1 MRTRRDGW
9 AAVLFLAAAAAIL
22 MICSMNSW
30 LYPLNPWS
38 DVNILGTMGRE
49 MLNGQVPYR
58 DLFDHKGP
66 LIYFLFGLCM
76 NLMPGTY
83 HGLFLLEVLCCAGA
97 MFFGWKTARL
107 YLPDLSPL
115 WVVPLFALLAGSD
128 WFGAGASVEELL
140 LFPMAW
146 SLYDL
151 LAAWRGGKP
160 LTSGALLRNGV
171 LAGCVLWTKFNLL
184 SFHFV
189 WMAAAAIDALVRERK
204 LWPTVKMCLIFL
216 GGMALATLPWMVYF
230 GANGAIGDLID
241 GYFAS
246 NLFEYGAEG
255 GRSWLGNLA
264 YWTLDAA
271 RRAPVCFILLALSMV
286 SVLAVPRSLMAVREK
301 AMLLCAAALLAAS
314 MFSRSMAMSYYA
326 TELGLF
332 FPFALLPLKWLRRRG
347 ARSWPRWTAAA
358 AAVLVLA
365 GSTGAAYAL
374 CGFAGGI
381 GTPYGQTAQAQIAEI
396 IRDSGI
402 EDPTLVQYRS
412 MDTGVYYASGAR
424 PAHRRYT
431 GTNIQRD
438 AYLAEIQQ
446 LIDGGVPDFVVTLLF
461 DPEDIPE
468 LERYARVAVIPTD
481 YGSGSGDVTYYC
493 LYQRIEEV

>member
-1 MRTRRDGW
+1 MQTRRDGW
-9 AAVLFLAAAAAIL
+9 AAAFFLVAAAAIL

-49 MLNGQVPYR
+49 MLKGQVPYR

-76 NLMPGTY
+76 NLIPGTY
-83 HGLFLLEVLCCAGA
+83 HGLFLLEAVCCAGA

-107 YLPDLSPL
+107 YLSDLSPL
-115 WVVPLFALLAGSD
+115 WMVPLFALLASSD
-128 WFGAGASVEELL
+128 WFGSGASVEELL

-151 LAAWRGGKP
+151 LAAWRTGKP
-160 LTSGALLRNGV
+160 LTAWALLRNGV

-189 WMAAAAIDALVRERK
+189 WMAALAIDALVKEKK
-204 LWPTVKMCLIFL
+204 LWPPVKMCLIFL
-216 GGMALATLPWMVYF
+216 VGMALATLPWLVYF
-230 GANGAIGDLID
+230 GINGAIGDLIG

-255 GRSWLGNLA
+255 GRSWLGNFA

-271 RRAPVCFILLALSMV
+271 RRAPVCFVLLALSML
-286 SVLAVPRSLMAVREK
+286 SVLAVPRAKMAVREK
-301 AMLLCAAALLAAS
+301 AMLLCAAALMAAS
-314 MFSRSMAMSYYA
+314 MFSRSAAMSYYA
-326 TELGLF
+326 SALWLF
-332 FPFALLPLKWLRRRG
+332 FPFALLPLGRLRRRG
-347 ARSWPRWTAAA
+347 ARSWPRWSAAA

-365 GSTGAAYAL
+365 GSTGAAYGL
-374 CGFAGGI
+374 CAFAGGI
-381 GTPYGQTAQAQIAEI
+381 GTPYAQTAQAQIAEI

-412 MDTGVYYASGAR
+412 MDRGFYYASGAE
-424 PAHRRYT
+424 PAARRYT
-431 GTNIQRD
+431 GTNLQRD
-438 AYLAEIQQ
+438 AYLTEIQQ
-446 LIDGGVPDFVVTLLF
+446 LIDGGVPDFVLTQPL
-461 DPEDIPE
+461 DPEDAPAF
-468 LERYARVAVIPTD
+468 ERYACVAVVPTE
-481 YGSGSGDVTYYC
+481 YGSGGLINYYC